1 MARLIFLTL
10 LLLQTVSAWAS
21 KPMADWVAT
30 PDSMG
35 LHYKSLTLTTPDHM
49 QLAAWLIA
57 PVAGVPDQHT
67 TMVVAGNDWGNM
79 SYSLYQARALAAGGY
94 RVLLFDYRGF
104 GHSAAFVINQNQL
117 YYPEFATDLGAA
129 LAEARRQSP
138 QQRVGIIG
146 FSMGTILGAKVAA
159 TSRCDFLITDG
170 YLANPQALA
179 AHYQRVRPE
188 RPLILPTDAAT
199 YTRVAPRVH
208 CPWLLIAGTEDQAA
222 TLADSLVTAKAA
234 NKGQRREVL
243 PVPCGHLGA
252 MQKLTEK
259 ELGDGYVQAVSR
271 FLAGKSAAAKG

>member
-1 MARLIFLTL
+1 MVRLIFLTL

-21 KPMADWVAT
+21 KPLADWIAT

-35 LHYKSLTLTTPDHM
+35 LRYKSLTLMTPDHV

-57 PVAGVPDQHT
+57 PVAGMPDQRT
-67 TMVVAGNDWGNM
+67 TMVFAANDWGNM
-79 SYSLYQARALAAGGY
+79 SYNLYQARALAAAGY

-104 GHSAAFVINQNQL
+104 GHSAAFAINQNQL
-117 YYPEFATDLGAA
+117 YYPEFATDLGTA

-159 TSRCDFLITDG
+159 TLRCDFLITDS
-170 YLANPQALA
+170 YFADPQALA
-179 AHYQRVRPE
+179 AYYQRVRPE

-199 YTRVAPRVH
+199 YARVAPRVH
-208 CPWLLIAGTEDQAA
+208 CPWLLIAGTEDQA
-222 TLADSLVTAKAA
+222 TPLADSLATAKAA
-234 NKGQRREVL
+234 KKGQRREVL

-252 MQKLTEK
+252 MEKLTQK
-259 ELGDGYVQAVSR
+259 EFGDGYVQAVSR
-271 FLAGKSAAAKG
+271 FLAGKSVTAKG